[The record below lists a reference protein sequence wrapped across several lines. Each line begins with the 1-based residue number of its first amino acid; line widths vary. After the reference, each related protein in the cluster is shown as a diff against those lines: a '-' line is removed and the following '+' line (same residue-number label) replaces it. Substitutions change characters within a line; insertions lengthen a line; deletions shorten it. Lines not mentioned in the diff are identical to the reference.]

1 MLLPTEVLLHRLF
14 HEEDVRLFDV
24 QPVSFNC
31 TCTRDNVARMLMI
44 LGQKEVDSILAER
57 QAIEVRCEF
66 CNHLYEF
73 DKVDA
78 VQMFTAI
85 APVEAA
91 ETRH

>member
-1 MLLPTEVLLHRLF
+1 
-14 HEEDVRLFDV
+14 
-24 QPVSFNC
+24 
-31 TCTRDNVARMLMI
+31 MLMI